1 VDIKTVSLNR
11 LATDLMGALTECADT
26 GSVMVVELP
35 DQRLIAIQSLEATE
49 DDDLVNEL
57 LASNPAFR
65 AMVAKSKAG
74 PRKPFPFDPEA

>member
-1 VDIKTVSLNR
+1 MDIKTVPLIR
-11 LATDLMGALTECADT
+11 LETDLRGTLNECADT

-35 DQRLIAIQSLEATE
+35 DKRLIAIQSLDATD

-74 PRKPFPFDPEA
+74 ARKPFPLGPGA

>member
-1 VDIKTVSLNR
+1 VDIKSVPLNR
-11 LATDLMGALTECADT
+11 LETDLRGALSECADT
-26 GSVMVVELP
+26 GSVMIVELP

-74 PRKPFPFDPEA
+74 TRKPFPLDPEA

>member
-11 LATDLMGALTECADT
+11 LETDLRGTLSECADT

-35 DQRLIAIQSLEATE
+35 DQRLIAIQSLDATE
-49 DDDLVNEL
+49 DDDLINEL

-65 AMVAKSKAG
+65 EMVAKSKVG
-74 PRKPFPFDPEA
+74 PRKPFPLGPEA